1 MALAR
6 QSGKQ
11 IPQPVQVAASITS
24 ASPPASAMAGQPAL
38 RQLPH
43 RLQRAS
49 TMASGAR
56 CGTGWT
62 PGLIGRTRAVERL
75 TGSS

>member
-6 QSGKQ
+6 QSGAQ

-24 ASPPASAMAGQPAL
+24 ASPPGSAMAGQPVL

-49 TMASGAR
+49 AMVSGAR
-56 CGTGWT
+56 RGADWT
-62 PGLIGRTRAVERL
+62 PVLIGWTRAVERL
-75 TGSS
+75 TGAS